1 VTDVYLAVAISETAV
16 IAVLLVRLAH
26 GPSVSDRV
34 VALNA
39 VSTQATLALL
49 FFAAF
54 ADRSIYL
61 DAAIWLG
68 SFSYLGTLVWAR
80 LLERELL

>member
-1 VTDVYLAVAISETAV
+1 MTEIYLLMSIAETAIV
-16 IAVLLVRLAH
+16 GLLFIRLAK

-39 VSTQATLALL
+39 MSTQATLALL
-49 FFAAF
+49 AFAAF
-54 ADRSIYL
+54 ADRTIYL
-61 DAAIWLG
+61 DVSLWTA

>member
-1 VTDVYLAVAISETAV
+1 
-16 IAVLLVRLAH
+16 
-26 GPSVSDRV
+26 
-34 VALNA
+34 